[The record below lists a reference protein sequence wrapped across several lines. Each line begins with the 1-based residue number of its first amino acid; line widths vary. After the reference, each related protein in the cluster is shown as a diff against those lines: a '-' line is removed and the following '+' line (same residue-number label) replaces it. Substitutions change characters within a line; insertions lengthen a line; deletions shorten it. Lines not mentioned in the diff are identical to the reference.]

1 MSLGGTRIERLVVE
15 GIVDLEEENV
25 DGKLD
30 SMVLGERELSIEGF
44 NSLLLSSDKLM
55 IEDPVRLC

>member
-1 MSLGGTRIERLVVE
+1 MSLGGTRIERLLVE

-30 SMVLGERELSIEGF
+30 SMVLGEIELSIEGF
-44 NSLLLSSDKLM
+44 NSLLLSSDK
-55 IEDPVRLC
+55 IAD